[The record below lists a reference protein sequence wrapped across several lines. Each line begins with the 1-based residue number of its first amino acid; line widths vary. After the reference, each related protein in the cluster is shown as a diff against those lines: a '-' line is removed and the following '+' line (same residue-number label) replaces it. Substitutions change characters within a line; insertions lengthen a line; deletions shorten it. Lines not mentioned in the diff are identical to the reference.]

1 MKKLIAMM
9 LALTLI
15 LGLAACGTTGTN
27 DKENL
32 PVPANALEILET
44 IWNAY
49 GETDKFPISGGNP
62 EYHAQQ
68 FETNENYEPPMAP
81 LNYDLQYAEG
91 LTGTMLISAENLQK
105 VDQAATMSNAMLAN
119 NFSCGAFHLTDGT
132 DTAAFAKDVRDAVM
146 NNQWICGM
154 PETLV
159 IASFGDG
166 YLLIAYGVNDAM
178 TPFQTYLSQ
187 AYPGA
192 QILYKE
198 AIAG

>member
-15 LGLAACGTTGTN
+15 LGLAACGTTGAN
-27 DKENL
+27 DKENM
-32 PVPANALEILET
+32 PVPASALEILET

-68 FETNENYEPPMAP
+68 FEINENYEPPMVP

-91 LTGTMLISAENLQK
+91 LTSTMLISAENLQK
-105 VDQAATMSNAMLAN
+105 VDQAATMSNRMLAN

-132 DTAAFAKDVRDAVM
+132 DTAAFAKAVRDAVK
-146 NNQWICGM
+146 NNQWLCGM

-159 IASFGDG
+159 IASFGGG

-178 TPFQTYLSQ
+178 TPFQSYLTQ